1 MSEIF
6 EVLLFWQKKPIS
18 SINIKK
24 VNIIKMEY
32 KKMSHCCRNNSKSN
46 MKIVER
52 GKIDTPNTQID
63 DRSLSCVGNDTANTQ
78 IHYRSLFWL
87 GTGTSVK
94 SGIVKLVSWAQTT
107 LLSEMM
113 RS

>member
-52 GKIDTPNTQID
+52 GKIDTRNTQID
-63 DRSLSCVGNDTANTQ
+63 DRSLSVLVMIPLTHKYITA
-78 IHYRSLFWL
+78 HF
-87 GTGTSVK
+87 
-94 SGIVKLVSWAQTT
+94 SGLVQALQ
-107 LLSEMM
+107 
-113 RS
+113 